1 MQHGLDVKTCTWARS
16 IDMENGHAAWT
27 SHMEKQQVHA
37 DTLLKTLAFPPAAWI
52 WALQPS
58 FQCGRGSAREEKA
71 QIRARHYLFFSR
83 TALSLFSRSFFLAL
97 SRSFLLCAQERKKK
111 SERPPLHKLNMAS
124 NYPKLF
130 EFEAH
135 FAVFAPLLDSVKT
148 VSASTIDAFLRRT
161 LRCLLSSLAESNTE
175 IVPLS
180 KGILDQNS
188 HVGINSPS
196 VSLH

>member
-1 MQHGLDVKTCTWARS
+1 MDKQHGKATGTCRHLIQDPCFS
-16 IDMENGHAAWT
+16 
-27 SHMEKQQVHA
+27 
-37 DTLLKTLAFPPAAWI
+37 
-52 WALQPS
+52 PS
-58 FQCGRGSAREEKA
+58 RVDLGSATKFPMWTWFSKGRKKRKFA
-71 QIRARHYLFFSR
+71 LGTISFFAHGAFAFFALVFPCALALFFALRSR
-83 TALSLFSRSFFLAL
+83 
-97 SRSFLLCAQERKKK
+97 AQKK

-124 NYPKLF
+124 TYPKLF

-188 HVGINSPS
+188 HVDINSP